1 MTKKMCRNDEIIR
14 ILGLFLIRNAFEK
27 KELSLKGAYLLG
39 CRDWSLGSSPSGTT
53 KSLISMSG
61 FFYRLLSIFIKIPLF
76 IAI

>member
-53 KSLISMSG
+53 STK
-61 FFYRLLSIFIKIPLF
+61 
-76 IAI
+76 